1 MSRFL
6 HLAKRITNAA
16 HTLYAGV
23 PASSP
28 ITLTGTAPTGNFR
41 CSCQVSPRPY
51 YQTSLTGTHNDI
63 LWADAIHSDARC
75 SIEYTSTAGHS
86 LAITVTGDDIVV
98 DLATTA
104 LGAITTT
111 ANDIIAL
118 AALNASLIA
127 LGVTASLKTGDNGT
141 GVVTVLG
148 HVHFTSGLDVVG
160 TVTIATE
167 TITYTVAATKT
178 TTVSLTSLPAVSY
191 ANIDCKITIKCINS
205 GGAPL
210 FIETETNL
218 PCKIEVKTKNIPSPT
233 GGWTS
238 IQATEMQARGTFAI
252 DDIVKFDIDN
262 PFDPTD
268 GIEYQIVAIRPKVGY
283 MGKENIK
290 ILTF

>member
-6 HLAKRITNAA
+6 HLAKRITKAE
-16 HTLYAGV
+16 HTLYSGV

-28 ITLTGTAPTGNFR
+28 ITLTGAAPTGNFR

-51 YQTSLTGTHNDI
+51 YVTNLTGTHNDI
-63 LWADAIHSDARC
+63 LWADAIHSDASC
-75 SIEYTSTAGHS
+75 SIAYTSTAGHPLS
-86 LAITVTGDDIVV
+86 ISVTGDDIVV

-118 AALNASLIA
+118 AATDASLIA
-127 LGVTASLKTGDNGT
+127 LGVTASLKAGDNGT
-141 GVVTVLG
+141 GIVTVLG
-148 HVHFTSGLDVVG
+148 HVHFTSGLDVAG
-160 TVTIATE
+160 TVTITTE

-178 TTVSLTSLPAVSY
+178 TTVILTSLPVVTY
-191 ANIDCKITIKCINS
+191 ANLDCKITIKCINS

-210 FIETETNL
+210 YIETETNL
-218 PCKIEVKTKNIPSPT
+218 PCKIEIKSKSVPRPE

-238 IQATEMQARGTFAI
+238 IQSTQMQARGTFAAGDLI
-252 DDIVKFDIDN
+252 KFDIAN
-262 PFDPTD
+262 PTDPTD
-268 GIEYQIVAIRPKVGY
+268 GTAHPVANWRPKLAN

-290 ILTF
+290 ILEF